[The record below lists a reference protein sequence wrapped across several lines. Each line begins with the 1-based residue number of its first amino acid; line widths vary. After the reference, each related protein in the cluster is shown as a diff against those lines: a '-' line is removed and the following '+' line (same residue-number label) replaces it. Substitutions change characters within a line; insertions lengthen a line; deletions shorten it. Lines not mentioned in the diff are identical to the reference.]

1 MKLSNT
7 ITNPDGTVWQRVKV
21 KEEDYVPEWAGL
33 MTVKS
38 EDPVVKAQL
47 RAENMRKSRKQELAS
62 KRRGLYGN
70 KTPAERSVSPMFVAA
85 AQDSAGEGSSYLDGA
100 GVQ

>member
-7 ITNPDGTVWQRVKV
+7 ITNPDGTVWQRVRV

-47 RAENMRKSRKQELAS
+47 RAENMRKSRKHELIS
-62 KRRGLYGN
+62 KKRGLYGS
-70 KTPAERSVSPMFVAA
+70 KTPAERSVSPMFGTA
-85 AQDSAGEGSSYLDGA
+85 AQDSVGEGGS
-100 GVQ
+100 